1 MWHNDS
7 LVMLVDTHAHIHFSS
22 YGLDAEEVWQSSK
35 QHGVD
40 KLIAVG
46 CRLDDSEGAISF
58 AKAHKGVWASIGIHP
73 HEADDFLSDEANLQK
88 FEKLLS
94 QKNQDKIVAIG
105 ETGLDYYYQHSD
117 KPAQRTL
124 LEWQLDVAKRY
135 DLPVV
140 FHVRDAFEDFWP
152 IVDNFGAI
160 NGVVHSFSS
169 NVNVL
174 DQVLARNFYVGVNGI
189 MTFTKDAAQLEA
201 AKRIPLDRLLLETDA
216 PFLTPKPFRGKVCK
230 PEYVKLVAEFLS
242 QLRNEPLEQIANST
256 TMNARKLFGI

>member
-1 MWHNDS
+1 
-7 LVMLVDTHAHIHFSS
+7 MLVDTHAHIHFSS

-35 QHGVD
+35 QHGVN
-40 KLIAVG
+40 KLLAVG

-58 AKAHKGVWASIGIHP
+58 AKAHEGVWASIGIHP
-73 HEADDFLSDEANLQK
+73 HEANEFLSDEANLQK
-88 FEKLLS
+88 FERLLS
-94 QKNQDKIVAIG
+94 QKDDDKIVAIG

-117 KPAQRTL
+117 KSSQRNL
-124 LEWQLDVAKRY
+124 LEWQLGVAKKHN
-135 DLPVV
+135 LPVV

-152 IVDNFGAI
+152 IVDNFGGI

-169 NVNVL
+169 NGGVL
-174 DQVLARNFYVGVNGI
+174 DQVLARNLYVGVNGI
-189 MTFTKDAAQLEA
+189 MTFTKDDDQLEA

-242 QLRNEPLEQIANST
+242 QLRGEPLEQIAKRT
-256 TMNARKLFGI
+256 TMNAQELFGI